1 MSDTT
6 QRDAEILITIKSLM
20 TGDLSARPSGQDPLS
35 MAFSYYI
42 DHLEKNAKAS
52 GTIPAMPQAE
62 QFDKIITYLQ
72 EIEAISNKTRLV
84 ALNATIEAAHAGDAG
99 RGFAVV
105 ADEIKKL
112 SDQTRETAEAIQ
124 KQIKLIS

>member
-1 MSDTT
+1 MSETIE
-6 QRDAEILITIKSLM
+6 RDAEILKTIKSLM
-20 TGDLSARPSGQDPLS
+20 EGDLSARPNGQDPLS
-35 MAFSYYI
+35 VAFSYYI
-42 DHLEKNAKAS
+42 DYLEKAESKA
-52 GTIPAMPQAE
+52 PKEAPPQAE

-72 EIEAISNKTRLV
+72 EIEDISTKTRLV
-84 ALNATIEAAHAGDAG
+84 ALNATIEAAHAGEAG

-124 KQIKLIS
+124 KQIKQIA